1 MSVAKEPPTL
11 EAKLARLKASVRA
24 LAESD
29 PLWAEQTRTVI
40 RTLEAEVEDILR
52 DRPRNGPDLG
62 IDAAEADGAITAAE
76 ALALDTA
83 EAQDTPEDFT
93 IGETG

>member
-62 IDAAEADGAITAAE
+62 IDAAEADAITAVE